1 VDDRR
6 EEPAMR
12 ADERLVDFLMKAEEW
27 QKDGRPFTIGE
38 LCPDADLWPALAEA
52 LDGFKELNH
61 ALHLP
66 DLSTISTL
74 PRPVGVESFPHEIR
88 GYEII
93 EEIGRG
99 GMGVV
104 YKARQL
110 SLNRLVA
117 LKMILAGTHAS
128 TAECERFRR
137 EAEAVARLGHP
148 NVVQIH
154 EVGEQD
160 GVPFLCLEYVEG
172 GSLADRLDGQ
182 PQPIGFAAEF
192 VETLARTVH
201 HAHQQGIVHRDL
213 KPANVLLT
221 AGSRQQAGGSESLL
235 AASCVLP
242 ATPKITD
249 FGLAKRLDLDG
260 NSTTQRIAG
269 TPSYMA
275 PEQVQ
280 RGKERIGPAVDIY
293 ALGVILYELLTGRV
307 PFKGDTAMDT
317 VLQVLNQD
325 PMPPSNLR
333 PALPADLETICLRC
347 LAREPARRYA
357 TALAAAEDLRR
368 FLEGRPILARRTG
381 TSELFWRWC
390 RRNPR
395 IAGLTAAVFALLM
408 LVALV
413 ASIGYVREAAQRKEA
428 ETQREL
434 ANLAESRAQEEAANT
449 SHLLYIANMS
459 LAPHYW
465 ESGNGD
471 QLRRLLADNGAH
483 PKRGFEWAYW
493 HRQAY
498 TSPIVYSGLGAPV
511 LALGLCPDGKRLV
524 VAGENGA
531 AKIVDS
537 ATGRELVAVDAHD
550 GPIYTATFSDDGQR
564 LLTAGKDGVARA
576 WDATSGKA
584 LVTFRGHT
592 QAIRSAAFS
601 ADGSRVVTGGDDKML
616 RLWDASTGRELL
628 NRELPT
634 GITAV
639 AYCPDNRRIAVGTAW
654 GSVGLV
660 DISTGQESL
669 TTGGHNDIVSALA
682 FESDGSHLVS
692 ASWDREVKLWG
703 TDNGQN
709 LALLRGHSWK
719 ITSLAFSK
727 DSQRLV
733 TGSYDRTALVWDVAS
748 GSPIW
753 TLKGHAGPIHAVALS
768 AEGNRVFTGS
778 ADKSVR
784 IWDISHKA
792 PISLPG
798 KLSVQSLAVSPRGD
812 EVALGGGEGTTVIWD
827 IAAARP
833 LVTLPRQSREVF
845 CVSFSPDGAR
855 LATSS
860 LDRVAKIWD
869 SATGELILTLE
880 GHTAEVTGV
889 AFSPDGTRLVTGSLD
904 QTAKIWEAA
913 TGRLLRTLEGHGSGI
928 RAVVYAPDSRHVL
941 TGGWDW
947 TVRQWDGETG
957 ELKLTLKGHRQAITA
972 LALSPDGQFLASS
985 SWDRT
990 VRIWD
995 AATGKEWRVLKDFK
1009 TWANALAFSPDSCR
1023 LLTATYTD
1031 SRARLWDIHSGRETL
1046 ALPHDSLAAAAFSAD
1061 GLRVVTASLDGSAKV
1076 WDAASPRQI
1085 GDWHAQEEDNKRQLD
1100 EAARER
1106 IQSARDDGF
1115 VLDWL
1120 VLAPIPLAP
1129 GQTTI
1134 DAVDTELIPGEAGLH
1149 PSEGEEVIVG
1159 GKPLTW
1165 RRCRTD
1171 DYYLDLNV
1179 FLEERAQYA
1188 VAYAV
1193 AYLHSDTD
1201 RHELTLKVGSDDQS
1215 KVYLNGRA
1223 VHKALHVRGLR
1234 RDEDVVEGVSLR
1246 RGQNVLVFKIINE
1259 EVDWKGC
1266 LRFLDKG
1273 RPIRSV
1279 ASEEGSR

>member
-1 VDDRR
+1 
-6 EEPAMR
+6 ML

-38 LCPDADLWPALAEA
+38 LCPDPELWPMLAEA

-61 ALHLP
+61 ALRLP
-66 DLSTISTL
+66 DLPTISTL
-74 PRPVGVESFPHEIR
+74 PQAVAVESFHREIR

-117 LKMILAGTHAS
+117 LKMILAGAHAS
-128 TAECERFRR
+128 TADCERFRR

-172 GSLADRLDGQ
+172 GSMADRLDGR
-182 PQPIGFAAEF
+182 PHPVDSAAEF
-192 VETLARTVH
+192 VETLARTIH

-221 AGSRQQAGGSESLL
+221 AGSWQQGGGSESLPADSRL
-235 AASCVLP
+235 LR

-280 RGKERIGPAVDIY
+280 RGKEPIGPAVDIY

-307 PFKGDTAMDT
+307 PFKGNTALDT

-325 PMPPSNLR
+325 PMPPSCLR

-357 TALAAAEDLRR
+357 TALDVAEDLRR
-368 FLEGRPILARRTG
+368 FLDGRPILARRTG
-381 TSELFWRWC
+381 KSELFWRWC

-413 ASIGYVREAAQRKEA
+413 ASIGYVRESELRKQA

-434 ANLAESRAQEEAANT
+434 ANLAEIRTQEEAANT
-449 SHLLYIANMS
+449 GHLFYIANMS

-471 QLRRLLADNGAH
+471 QLRRLLADNGTH
-483 PKRGFEWAYW
+483 PNRGFEWAYW

-498 TSPIVYSGLGAPV
+498 TSPIVYSGLEAPV
-511 LALGLCPDGKRLV
+511 LALALCLDGKQLV
-524 VAGENGA
+524 VAGENGV

-537 ATGRELVAVDAHD
+537 ANGRELVAIDSHA
-550 GPIYTATFSDDGQR
+550 GPIYTATFSHDGQR
-564 LLTAGKDGVARA
+564 LLTAGKDGVARTWNA
-576 WDATSGKA
+576 NSGKA
-584 LVTFRGHT
+584 LATFRGHT

-601 ADGSRVVTGGDDKML
+601 ADGSHIVTGGDDKML
-616 RLWDASTGRELL
+616 RLWDASTGRELMT
-628 NRELPT
+628 REFPT

-639 AYCPDNRRIAVGTAW
+639 SYCPDNRRVAVGTAW

-660 DISTGQESL
+660 DIITGKESP
-669 TTGGHNDIVSALA
+669 TTGVHNDLVSALA

-692 ASWDREVKLWG
+692 ASWDREVKTWG
-703 TDNGQN
+703 TASGQN
-709 LALLRGHSWK
+709 LALLSGHAWN
-719 ITSLAFSK
+719 ITSLAYSK
-727 DSQRLV
+727 DGQRLV
-733 TGSYDRTALVWDVAS
+733 TGSYDRTAVVWDVAS
-748 GSPIW
+748 GRPIW
-753 TLKGHAGPIHAVALS
+753 TLKGHSGPIHAVALS
-768 AEGNRVFTGS
+768 ADGNRVFTGS
-778 ADKSVR
+778 ADKTAR
-784 IWDISHKA
+784 IWDISRKA

-798 KLSVQSLAVSPRGD
+798 KLSVQSLALSPHGD
-812 EVALGGGEGTTVIWD
+812 KVALGGGQGTTVLWVIS
-827 IAAARP
+827 AARP

-845 CVSFSPDGAR
+845 CISFSPDGAR

-869 SATGELILTLE
+869 SATGELLLTLE

-889 AFSPDGTRLVTGSLD
+889 AFSPDGKRLVTASLD
-904 QTAKIWEAA
+904 QTAKIWDAP
-913 TGRLLRTLEGHGSGI
+913 TGRLLQTLRGHGSGI
-928 RAVVYAPDSRHVL
+928 RAAVYAPDSRHVL

-957 ELKLTLKGHRQAITA
+957 ELKLTLKGHRQAIVA
-972 LALSPDGQFLASS
+972 LAWSPDGRFLASS

-990 VRIWD
+990 VRIWE
-995 AATGKEWRVLKDFK
+995 AATGKKWRVLRDFK
-1009 TWANALAFSPDSCR
+1009 TWASALAFSPDGRR
-1023 LLTATYTD
+1023 LLTATHTD
-1031 SRARLWDIHSGRETL
+1031 SRARLWDIQSGRETL
-1046 ALPHDSLAAAAFSAD
+1046 ALQHDALEVAAFSAD
-1061 GLRVVTASLDGSAKV
+1061 GLRIVTASLDGSVKV

-1085 GDWHAQEEDNKRQLD
+1085 ADWHAQEEDNKRQLD

-1106 IQSARDDGF
+1106 LQSARDDGF

-1120 VLAPIPLAP
+1120 VLAPIPLVA
-1129 GQTTI
+1129 GQTTV
-1134 DAVDTELIPGEAGLH
+1134 DAVDAELIPSEADLH

-1165 RRCRTD
+1165 RKCRAH
-1171 DYYLDLNV
+1171 DYCLDLNAL
-1179 FLEERAQYA
+1179 LEERVQYA

-1193 AYLHSDTD
+1193 ACLHSDTE
-1201 RHELTLKVGSDDQS
+1201 RRGLTLKVGSDDQS
-1215 KVYLNGRA
+1215 KVYVNGRA

-1234 RDEDVVEGVSLR
+1234 RDEDVIEGVSLR
-1246 RGQNVLVFKIINE
+1246 KGENVIVFKIINQ

-1273 RPIRSV
+1273 RPIRTG